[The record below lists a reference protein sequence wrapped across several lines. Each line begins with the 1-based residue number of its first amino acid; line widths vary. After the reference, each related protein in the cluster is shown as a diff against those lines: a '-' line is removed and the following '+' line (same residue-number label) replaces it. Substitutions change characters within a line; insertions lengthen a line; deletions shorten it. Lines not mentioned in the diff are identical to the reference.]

1 MSDGPVI
8 KGQSRPAGI
17 LALFEE
23 ADVHAV
29 QLSQDQQLNEVDPAL
44 PLSHLDR
51 KAWCLPSRRAASSW
65 VRPACRLASRRRVR
79 NFRYLGRYFRWSSK

>member
-8 KGQSRPAGI
+8 KGHSRPAGI

-29 QLSQDQQLNEVDPAL
+29 QLSQD
-44 PLSHLDR
+44 
-51 KAWCLPSRRAASSW
+51 
-65 VRPACRLASRRRVR
+65 
-79 NFRYLGRYFRWSSK
+79 